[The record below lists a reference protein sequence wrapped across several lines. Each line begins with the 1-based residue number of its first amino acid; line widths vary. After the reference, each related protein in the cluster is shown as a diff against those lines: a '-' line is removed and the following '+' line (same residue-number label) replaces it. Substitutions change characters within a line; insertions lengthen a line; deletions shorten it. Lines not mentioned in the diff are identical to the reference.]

1 MFGECYKP
9 SEFRAFWQQAAATC
23 KRLNWDRVDLDNFSL
38 QLLGTEVHDN
48 LAKRDWEYLL
58 TSISELPTPLPRVR
72 ATQQEAPPR
81 NRPAEQEAQPARGK
95 VCRTLAEL
103 HADLLSLATFEEQ
116 HGLYLTMTKRLHPDV
131 GGDTAQMQKLNLL
144 WEELSKERVRG

>member
-23 KRLNWDRVDLDNFSL
+23 KHLNWDRVDLDNFSL

-58 TSISELPTPLPRVR
+58 TSISELPTPHERKRV
-72 ATQQEAPPR
+72 TEQKAPPP
-81 NRPAEQEAQPARGK
+81 NRAAEQTAQPSPGNVR
-95 VCRTLAEL
+95 RTLAEL
-103 HADLLSLATFEEQ
+103 HADMLSLATLDEIRS
-116 HGLYLTMTKRLHPDV
+116 LYLSMTKRLHPDV
-131 GGDTAQMQKLNLL
+131 GGDTASMQKLNLL
-144 WEELSKERVRG
+144 WEDLNREQARG

>member
-1 MFGECYKP
+1 MFGEQYRP
-9 SEFRAFWQQAAATC
+9 SEFRAFWQQAAAQC
-23 KRLNWDRVDLDNFSL
+23 KRLDWDRVDLDNHST
-38 QLLGTEVHDN
+38 QILGTEVHDN

-72 ATQQEAPPR
+72 ATQQAAPPR
-81 NRPAEQEAQPARGK
+81 NRATEHETQPARGK

-116 HGLYLTMTKRLHPDV
+116 RGLYLTMTKRLHPDV
-131 GGDTAQMQKLNLL
+131 GGDTAKMQRLNLL
-144 WEELSKERVRG
+144 WEELNQERLRG